1 MRAITPDNFAGKFGL
16 LDYALAYGRAD
27 EARAALAEIETRWP
41 KDAAFAQTLLPWAL
55 GEPGVDQIKLRA
67 AIADAPPGTKPATY
81 FIARQDIDGYN
92 AYIET
97 SRSDTSAGYYFVDLY
112 SSKPV
117 GHAML
122 RDPRVKAM
130 LVRYGFPAYWREKG
144 WPAGCRPLGENGFR
158 MRHRCRAGA
167 LKMSF
172 FAELKRRN
180 VLRAA
185 AFYAASAW
193 LLVQVATQVFPFF
206 HIAEWVVRWIVVAAM
221 HGISIRDRS
230 FRGST
235 NGRRRV
241 SSSKVKS
248 RLTSLS
254 LVRQAG
260 SLTAGSSPSCGLAVS
275 CCWPINSSSIATG
288 PRLPMVDRR
297 RHRFRANQLPSCPSP
312 TFRPNMTRNHF
323 SDGMAEEILN
333 ALTRI
338 KNLKVVGR
346 ASSFHYKGKDVSL
359 KQIGADLGVAQSL
372 EGSVR
377 NQGDQLRITTTLLQT
392 SDGVQKWSN
401 IYDGKLADVFNL
413 QESCARDIASQLDVV
428 LGETGQQRLVDKTTD
443 NAEAYALF
451 IEARTLVNARVG
463 DNLPRAIA
471 KLDKVTAL
479 DPKFARAWSK
489 LAVAHAVL
497 PQYVGGDWA
506 KNLAMAESDATRAI
520 ALDPENAEAYAAL
533 GYIAFSRRRYVEMVA
548 PTARALALDP
558 DDDTA
563 NYWAANQ
570 LAAMGRTTEA
580 ENLLDHILV
589 RDPASGRVVFYKGAM
604 RWRANDAATAS
615 KLAMRAN
622 ALGFALGG
630 GDTRVDFGDKGQFRS
645 GRDRVCTRIRCDR
658 REIFVP

>member
-1 MRAITPDNFAGKFGL
+1 
-16 LDYALAYGRAD
+16 
-27 EARAALAEIETRWP
+27 
-41 KDAAFAQTLLPWAL
+41 
-55 GEPGVDQIKLRA
+55 
-67 AIADAPPGTKPATY
+67 
-81 FIARQDIDGYN
+81 
-92 AYIET
+92 
-97 SRSDTSAGYYFVDLY
+97 
-112 SSKPV
+112 
-117 GHAML
+117 
-122 RDPRVKAM
+122 
-130 LVRYGFPAYWREKG
+130 
-144 WPAGCRPLGENGFR
+144 
-158 MRHRCRAGA
+158 
-167 LKMSF
+167 MSL

-206 HIAEWVVRWIVVAAM
+206 HIAEWVVRWIVVGAVI
-221 HGISIRDRS
+221 GFPFTLLFSWFYEWTPQGLKLESEIPPNDSITRQTGRKLDRWIIAILCLAVVLLLANQ
-230 FRGST
+230 FVLHRGENRPAET
-235 NGRRRV
+235 
-241 SSSKVKS
+241 
-248 RLTSLS
+248 TSL
-254 LVRQAG
+254 
-260 SLTAGSSPSCGLAVS
+260 TT
-275 CCWPINSSSIATG
+275 PIPGKSIAV
-288 PRLPMVDRR
+288 LPFAD
-297 RHRFRANQLPSCPSP
+297 LSP
-312 TFRPNMTRNHF
+312 KHDQESF

-333 ALTRI
+333 ALTRL
-338 KNLKVVGR
+338 KKLKVVGR

-359 KQIGADLGVAQSL
+359 QEIGADLGVSHVL

-377 NQGDQLRITTTLLQT
+377 NQGEQLRITTTLLKT
-392 SDGVQKWSN
+392 SDGVQEWSN
-401 IYDGKLADVFNL
+401 TYDGKLADVFNL

-428 LGETGQQRLVDKTTD
+428 LGENGQQRLVDKTTD

-471 KLDKVTAL
+471 KLDKVTTL

-506 KNLAMAESDATRAI
+506 KNLAMAESDAARAL
-520 ALDPENAEAYAAL
+520 ALDPDNAEAYAAL

-548 PTARALALDP
+548 PTARALSLDP

-563 NYWAANQ
+563 NYWTSNQ

-580 ENLLDHILV
+580 EDVLDHILV
-589 RDPASGRVVFYKGAM
+589 RDPASARVLFYKGSM

-630 GDTRVDFGDKGQFRS
+630 GTLASIFAIKGDFDQGATEFARGFAAIGAKFSSPDLQTIYRGMYLGAAERAAALNVIAAQKDEQYVPTFLLMLGEPERSFAEYERSATGLSDAYLNFLWQPDVWSRKARQSPAFQGFAQRIGLVDYWKKNRWPDLCSPTPENGPDAFTCQ
-645 GRDRVCTRIRCDR
+645 
-658 REIFVP
+658 

>member
-1 MRAITPDNFAGKFGL
+1 MPRQP
-16 LDYALAYGRAD
+16 
-27 EARAALAEIETRWP
+27 AE
-41 KDAAFAQTLLPWAL
+41 
-55 GEPGVDQIKLRA
+55 
-67 AIADAPPGTKPATY
+67 
-81 FIARQDIDGYN
+81 
-92 AYIET
+92 
-97 SRSDTSAGYYFVDLY
+97 
-112 SSKPV
+112 
-117 GHAML
+117 
-122 RDPRVKAM
+122 
-130 LVRYGFPAYWREKG
+130 
-144 WPAGCRPLGENGFR
+144 
-158 MRHRCRAGA
+158 
-167 LKMSF
+167 MSF
-172 FAELKRRN
+172 FSELKRRN

-206 HIAEWVVRWIVVAAM
+206 HIAEWVVRWVVVAACM
-221 HGISIRDRS
+221 GFPFAMVFSWFYEWTSHGLQLESEIPPNESITRQTGRKLDRWIIASLGMAVILLLANQFVLHRDENKTAD
-230 FRGST
+230 G
-235 NGRRRV
+235 
-241 SSSKVKS
+241 
-248 RLTSLS
+248 TS
-254 LVRQAG
+254 AA
-260 SLTAGSSPSCGLAVS
+260 T
-275 CCWPINSSSIATG
+275 PIPGKSIAI
-288 PRLPMVDRR
+288 LPFAD
-297 RHRFRANQLPSCPSP
+297 LSP
-312 TFRPNMTRNHF
+312 KHDQESF

-346 ASSFHYKGKDVSL
+346 ASSFQYKGKDVSL
-359 KQIGADLGVAQSL
+359 KQIGADLGVAHIL

-413 QESCARDIASQLDVV
+413 QESCARDIASQLNVV
-428 LGETGQQRLVDKTTD
+428 LGENGQQRLVDKTTD

-497 PQYVGGDWA
+497 PQYVGGDWGE
-506 KNLAMAESDATRAI
+506 NLTIAESDANRAI
-520 ALDPENAEAYAAL
+520 ALDPDNAEAYAAL

-570 LAAMGRTTEA
+570 LAAMGRSTEA

-589 RDPASGRVVFYKGAM
+589 RDPASGRVVFYKGSM

-630 GDTRVDFGDKGQFRS
+630 GTLASTLAIKGNFDQGATEFGRGYAAIGAKLSFPDLQTIYRGMYLGAAERTAALDVIATHKNEQYVPTFLLMLSEPERSFAEYELSATGLSDAYLNFLWQPDDWSRKARQSPAFQGFAKRIGMVDYWKQNRWPDLCSPTPQDGPDAFTCR
-645 GRDRVCTRIRCDR
+645 
-658 REIFVP
+658 